1 MDEKGIERP
10 SKTLSK
16 SKSEPS
22 GVQVFPGTY
31 RAVLSYGDQNSE
43 TVIEVQ
49 NDPRIPYNSTA
60 TQEVY
65 NTLKGFET
73 QQKIT
78 ASAVK
83 QLVESKKIVSEFSNK
98 LTKNNKKLHKDAIKN
113 CKEITKKIDTI
124 LALYFGKEDKRQ
136 GITNDP
142 EVSVLERIGLASYY
156 TGTRKNGIS
165 STERTLIEHAKT
177 AIRDA
182 LKSTNTFF
190 EDEWPTFQI
199 EMEAKELSPFEI
211 IKTFKLKN

>member
-1 MDEKGIERP
+1 M
-10 SKTLSK
+10 
-16 SKSEPS
+16 
-22 GVQVFPGTY
+22 
-31 RAVLSYGDQNSE
+31 
-43 TVIEVQ
+43 
-49 NDPRIPYNSTA
+49 
-60 TQEVY
+60 
-65 NTLKGFET
+65 
-73 QQKIT
+73 
-78 ASAVK
+78 
-83 QLVESKKIVSEFSNK
+83 SEFSDK

-165 STERTLIEHAKT
+165 STERTLIEHAKA

-182 LKSTNTFF
+182 LKTTNTFF